1 MKKFIFCLMMATALT
16 ACGDN
21 ENNKNESKNAK
32 PVVKIGANLPMTGDM
47 AFAGEVQK
55 ASLLLALQDVE
66 KMNTKYKYELI
77 IEDNVF
83 QPKKTVSNLY
93 KFKGVDK
100 VQAVMSLWG
109 TDGTVTSDWAE
120 KNKML
125 HMSCSE
131 SDVVGKG
138 YYNFNHAPK
147 LETYRYRMMKYFKD
161 HNYKK
166 IAFLYENALE
176 VVEYLDEFIPLLKE
190 NGFDIVY
197 QEAVDRGVID
207 LRTSIYKIKQAQ
219 PDVLYAHVLAPTLQ
233 AFAKQ
238 SHELGLSVPLV
249 NMNIFGFYPETFEG
263 ASYFTAS
270 VGKSEFPERFKKET
284 GLNMLPCTVNMF
296 DGFKMIVDGFEKAP
310 VKEGNI
316 LPTTEDVVETML
328 HNKNFDTALASINI
342 DEEGNIDSSVIVK
355 TIINGEAVIAEE

>member
-1 MKKFIFCLMMATALT
+1 MKKLLLSLCMVLT
-16 ACGDN
+16 LVACKD
-21 ENNKNESKNAK
+21 EKKNEANADTR

-47 AFAGEVQK
+47 AFAGEAQK
-55 ASLLLALQDVE
+55 ASLDMALRDVQ
-66 KMNTKYKYELI
+66 KQNTRYRYELI

-83 QPKKTVSNLY
+83 QPKKTISNLY
-93 KFKGVDK
+93 KLKEVDK

-176 VVEYLDEFIPLLKE
+176 VVEYLDKFIPMLKE
-190 NGFDIVY
+190 NGFDVVY
-197 QEAVDRGVID
+197 AEPVNRGETDV
-207 LRTSIYKIKQAQ
+207 RTSIYKIKQAQ
-219 PDVLYAHVLAPTLQ
+219 PDVLYAHVLNPTLQ

-238 SHELGLSVPLV
+238 SREMELNVPLV
-249 NMNIFGFYPETFEG
+249 NMNIFGFSPELFEG

-270 VGKSEFPERFKKET
+270 VGKTEFPERFEKET
-284 GLNMLPCTVNMF
+284 GLNVLPCTVNLF

-310 VKEGNI
+310 VKEGQV
-316 LPTTEDVVETML
+316 LPTTEDVIETML
-328 HNKNFDTALASINI
+328 HNKDFNTALASINI
-342 DEEGNIDSSVIVK
+342 DEEGNINSSVIVK
-355 TIINGEAVIAEE
+355 TIKNGKPVIAEE

>member
-1 MKKFIFCLMMATALT
+1 MRKWLLSLCMVLALVACKDEKKETAQT
-16 ACGDN
+16 DAR
-21 ENNKNESKNAK
+21 
-32 PVVKIGANLPMTGDM
+32 PVVKIGVNLPMTGDM
-47 AFAGEVQK
+47 AMAGKVQK
-55 ASLLLALQDVE
+55 ASLELALRDVE
-66 KMNTKYKYELI
+66 KQNTKYKYELI
-77 IEDNVF
+77 VEDNVF

-93 KFKGVDK
+93 KFKSVDK

-120 KNKML
+120 KNKIL

-176 VVEYLDEFIPLLKE
+176 VVEYLDKFIPMLKE

-207 LRTSIYKIKQAQ
+207 VRTSIYKIKQAQ

-238 SHELGLSVPLV
+238 SHELGLNVPLV

-270 VGKSEFPERFKKET
+270 IGKSTFPERFKRET
-284 GLNMLPCTVNMF
+284 GLNMLPCTVNLF

-310 VKEGNI
+310 VKDGNT

-328 HNKNFDTALASINI
+328 HNKDFDTALSSINI
-342 DEEGNIDSSVIVK
+342 DEDGNIDSSVIVK
-355 TIINGEAVIAEE
+355 TIVNGETVVAEE

>member
-1 MKKFIFCLMMATALT
+1 MKKVLFSLMIAAVLT
-16 ACGDN
+16 ACGEKTETPK
-21 ENNKNESKNAK
+21 ENTK
-32 PVVKIGANLPMTGDM
+32 PVVKIGVNLPMTGDM

-55 ASLLLALQDVE
+55 AALELALHDVE
-66 KMNTKYKYELI
+66 QQDTKYKYELI

-83 QPKKTVSNLY
+83 QPKKTISNLF
-93 KFKGVDK
+93 KFKSIDK
-100 VQAVMSLWG
+100 VNAVMSLWG
-109 TDGTVTSDWAE
+109 SDGTVTSDWAE

-176 VVEYLDEFIPLLKE
+176 VVEYLDEFIPMLRN

-197 QEAVDRGVID
+197 EEAVNRGVTD
-207 LRTSIYKIKQAQ
+207 VRTSIYKIKQAK
-219 PDVLYAHVLAPTLQ
+219 PDILYAHVLAPTLQ

-238 SHELGLSVPLV
+238 SIESELNIPLV
-249 NMNIFGFYPETFEG
+249 NMNIFGFNPELFEG

-270 VGKSEFPERFKKET
+270 IGKSSFPARFKEET
-284 GLNMLPCTVNMF
+284 GLNMLPCTVNLF
-296 DGFKMIVDGFEKAP
+296 DGLKMIVDGFEKAP
-310 VKEGNI
+310 VKGDGI
-316 LPTTEDVVETML
+316 LPETEDVIEIML
-328 HNKNFDTALASINI
+328 NNKNFETALSSINI

-355 TIINGEAVIAEE
+355 TIVNGESVVAEE